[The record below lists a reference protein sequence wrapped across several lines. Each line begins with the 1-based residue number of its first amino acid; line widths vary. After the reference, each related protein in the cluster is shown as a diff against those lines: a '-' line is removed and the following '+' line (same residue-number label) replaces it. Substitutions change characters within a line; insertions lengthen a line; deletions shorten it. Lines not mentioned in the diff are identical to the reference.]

1 MENKFK
7 LLPLFLKDVSKD
19 YKFMFPLTI
28 VKAIFE
34 GLYPLINIIIPKYI
48 LDELIN
54 AKRIEVIGKYVILLA
69 LGNFIFKTII
79 SISKHELEI
88 YSRSIYYDVSRRIG
102 VKASKIDIQ
111 VMERKSTLDLFE
123 RAKYGSYNIQSFVE
137 SITLMIS
144 SIITIV
150 STIGILVSND
160 WRLILVIIIS
170 NILTI
175 LCFNKI
181 KELDIDFE
189 KRNAP
194 FNRKYAY
201 FANIANDFRFAKD
214 IRLYKANKFLLYK
227 AKEVMDGILK
237 INYTYMNKHGFFSGI
252 TQAIV
257 QVQIIITFIL
267 LSISL
272 VGKKITV
279 GSFTML
285 YGAANQ
291 LGNSFKNLIE
301 AYTSL
306 TTLGYNIEPYYEF
319 LELEEVE
326 NNNLEEKNI
335 GESVTIEFKN
345 VSFKYPNREDYVF
358 EKLSFKVN
366 SKETLAIVGKNGAG
380 KTTIIKLICR
390 LYKPQEGKIYI
401 NGIDIEQFPTDQY
414 RKFLGVVFQDFKLI
428 PSKVSENIICK
439 KDNEITEIDIQL
451 AWEKLEET
459 GIKQWLKNQSGGIE
473 NYITKIYDKNGLMP
487 SGGQEQKIAISRA
500 LAKDGH
506 IIILDE
512 PTAALDPKSEEE
524 VFENLIKLTKG
535 KTSLFI
541 SHRLSSTR
549 IADRIIV
556 LDKGKI
562 IEEGNHETLIKEDG
576 LYANMYRIQASQYMV

>member
-1 MENKFK
+1 
-7 LLPLFLKDVSKD
+7 
-19 YKFMFPLTI
+19 
-28 VKAIFE
+28 
-34 GLYPLINIIIPKYI
+34 
-48 LDELIN
+48 
-54 AKRIEVIGKYVILLA
+54 
-69 LGNFIFKTII
+69 
-79 SISKHELEI
+79 
-88 YSRSIYYDVSRRIG
+88 
-102 VKASKIDIQ
+102 
-111 VMERKSTLDLFE
+111 
-123 RAKYGSYNIQSFVE
+123 
-137 SITLMIS
+137 
-144 SIITIV
+144 
-150 STIGILVSND
+150 
-160 WRLILVIIIS
+160 
-170 NILTI
+170 
-175 LCFNKI
+175 
-181 KELDIDFE
+181 
-189 KRNAP
+189 
-194 FNRKYAY
+194 
-201 FANIANDFRFAKD
+201 
-214 IRLYKANKFLLYK
+214 
-227 AKEVMDGILK
+227 
-237 INYTYMNKHGFFSGI
+237 MNKHGFFSGI

>member
-1 MENKFK
+1 MKSKFK

-19 YKFMFPLTI
+19 YKFMFPLTV

-34 GLYPLINIIIPKYI
+34 GLHPLINIIIPKYI

-54 AKRIEVIGKYVILLA
+54 AKRIDVVGKYIIILA
-69 LGNFIFKTII
+69 LGNLIFKIII
-79 SISKHELEI
+79 SISKHQLEI
-88 YSRSIYYDVSRRIG
+88 YSSSIYYDVSRRIG

-123 RAKYGSYNIQSFVE
+123 RARYGSYNIQSFIE
-137 SITLMIS
+137 SISMTIA
-144 SIITIV
+144 SIITII

-194 FNRKYAY
+194 LNRKYGY

-237 INYTYMNKHGFFSGI
+237 INFAYMNKHGFFSGI
-252 TQAIV
+252 AQAIV

-306 TTLGYNIEPYYEF
+306 ITLGYNIEPYYEF
-319 LELEEVE
+319 LALEEVD
-326 NNNLEEKNI
+326 NNDLEEKHV
-335 GESVTIEFKN
+335 GESITIEFKN

-358 EKLSFKVN
+358 ENLSFKV
-366 SKETLAIVGKNGAG
+366 SPKETLAIVGKNGAG

-401 NGIDIEQFPTDQY
+401 NGIDIEEFPTDQY

-428 PSKVSENIICK
+428 PVQVCENIMCK
-439 KDNEITEIDIQL
+439 KDDEINESDVKI

-459 GIKQWLKNQSGGIE
+459 GIKQWLKNQSSGLKS
-473 NYITKIYDKNGLMP
+473 YITKIYDKNGLLP

-500 LAKDGH
+500 LAKEGH

-562 IEEGNHETLIKEDG
+562 IEEGDHNQLINEDG
-576 LYANMYRIQASQYMV
+576 LYANMYKIQARQYI